1 MLWHPDGRR
10 LNFGLETGK
19 QACVQRVW
27 RCCGSDAAAGDLS
40 LWMAPAYNFETIFNF
55 SACPLTSMSFSHNQ
69 VRLPSYIS
77 CLYLLMQ
84 FDAVVAAD
92 GRLRRHAA
100 LLAQLRRDHEGQRCV
115 CSVLLPACAA
125 AHLAPAVHTRAV
137 RDISFSPTDAKFATC
152 SDDSGLKVFDFDR
165 VSWRHGRD
173 DNRMGLIRR
182 GRPAPVSWR
191 SRRQWRASGCLTAT
205 T

>member
-1 MLWHPDGRR
+1 
-10 LNFGLETGK
+10 
-19 QACVQRVW
+19 
-27 RCCGSDAAAGDLS
+27 
-40 LWMAPAYNFETIFNF
+40 MAPAYNFETIFNF

-84 FDAVVAAD
+84 CDAVVAAD

-100 LLAQLRRDHEGQRCV
+100 LLAQLRRDHEGQRCAV
-115 CSVLLPACAA
+115 QCVATRMRCRSPRAS
-125 AHLAPAVHTRAV
+125 AVHTRAV

-165 VSWRHGRD
+165 VRWRHRRD
-173 DNRMGLIRR
+173 DNSIGLIRR
-182 GRPAPVSWR
+182 GRLAPVSWR
-191 SRRQWRASGCLTAT
+191 SRRQSRASGCLTAT